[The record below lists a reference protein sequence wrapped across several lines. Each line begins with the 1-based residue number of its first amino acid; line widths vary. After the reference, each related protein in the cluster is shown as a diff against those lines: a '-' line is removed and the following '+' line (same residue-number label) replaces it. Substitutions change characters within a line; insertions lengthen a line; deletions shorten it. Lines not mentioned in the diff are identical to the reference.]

1 MWNEII
7 LPQCCGCEDPSGGN
21 ISAAL
26 NDPARRDR
34 LRAEIQ
40 RAAGWKVE
48 EMSEVEVSTWALVVL
63 RPHPGVFSY
72 HFIGSSSFLIL
83 LANSNEPAQGPGNWL
98 RLGAISPARCSGT

>member
-1 MWNEII
+1 MPCASPLRSLAQLLDE
-7 LPQCCGCEDPSGGN
+7 GRT
-21 ISAAL
+21 AL

-63 RPHPGVFSY
+63 RPHPGDQRGMSRS
-72 HFIGSSSFLIL
+72 H
-83 LANSNEPAQGPGNWL
+83 
-98 RLGAISPARCSGT
+98 